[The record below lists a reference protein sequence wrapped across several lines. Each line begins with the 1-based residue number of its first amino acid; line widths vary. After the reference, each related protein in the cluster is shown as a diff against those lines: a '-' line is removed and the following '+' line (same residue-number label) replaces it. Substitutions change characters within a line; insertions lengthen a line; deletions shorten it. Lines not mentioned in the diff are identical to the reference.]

1 MAKALSND
9 IRQRVVAVIDR
20 GLSCRQAAERFR
32 GERVER
38 DPMA

>member
-1 MAKALSND
+1 MAKALSGD
-9 IRQRVVAVIDR
+9 LRRRVIEGIDR
-20 GLSCRQAAERFR
+20 RPSSRQAGETVR